1 MEYDGGLDFDAIN
14 TKLVSGVTTNAD
26 KSLSNQVQ
34 KWLDMLDMIYY
45 INEVD
50 QNIHKQ
56 TLYLKVLGML
66 CMK

>member
-14 TKLVSGVTTNAD
+14 TRLVSGVTTNAD

-45 INEVD
+45 INEED

-56 TLYLKVLGML
+56 TLYLKVLGMF
-66 CMK
+66 CIK

>member
-14 TKLVSGVTTNAD
+14 TRLVSGVTTNAD
-26 KSLSNQVQ
+26 KSLLNQVQ